1 MCDDDTQDF
10 ISNVNVQARFMQTI
24 ILTEKILLNFFSIL
38 I

>member
-10 ISNVNVQARFMQTI
+10 ISNVNVQARFMRTI
-24 ILTEKILLNFFSIL
+24 ILTEKVLLIFFSIL